1 MRIRTQF
8 TLALTLGLL
17 SASLIGCASPK
28 PAPPTAAR
36 KEGVALH
43 EGDPLMQAIEQ
54 RFGRPDRVTGSGRA
68 FLHYDLSN
76 GDTVTLVVSGNKIIG
91 LQHDQKPK

>member
-1 MRIRTQF
+1 MK
-8 TLALTLGLL
+8 TLALLVVAL
-17 SASLIGCASPK
+17 SLASLSFVGCATK
-28 PAPPTAAR
+28 PPASAPPQHAAR
-36 KEGVALH
+36 VALP
-43 EGDPLMQAIEQ
+43 DDALMTAIEQ
-54 RFGRPDRVTGSGRA
+54 RFGWPDRLTGSGRA